1 MPICSSIFSSLTD
14 DHIIAVDGHRAV
26 FIAQNGI
33 DLLRVLAGD
42 KAQRIAVVAADAVSD
57 VASFA
62 IADAD
67 HFAAGEIAADDFD
80 PFGNS
85 ELPLSRI
92 AWVAPASTV
101 ISPAG
106 GAPKIQRLR
115 FSSAE
120 TPGRGSRYLPAGLP
134 SHGR

>member
-1 MPICSSIFSSLTD
+1 
-14 DHIIAVDGHRAV
+14 
-26 FIAQNGI
+26 
-33 DLLRVLAGD
+33 
-42 KAQRIAVVAADAVSD
+42 VSD

-67 HFAAGEIAADDFD
+67 HFAAGEVAADDFD
-80 PFGNS
+80 AFGNS

-101 ISPAG
+101 ISPPA
-106 GAPKIQRLR
+106 ARR
-115 FSSAE
+115 RSSAYGSPAE